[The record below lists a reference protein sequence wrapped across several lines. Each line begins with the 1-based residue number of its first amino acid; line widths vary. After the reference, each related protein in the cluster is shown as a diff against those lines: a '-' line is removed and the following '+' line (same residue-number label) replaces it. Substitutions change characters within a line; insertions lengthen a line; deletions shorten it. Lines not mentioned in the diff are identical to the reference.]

1 MKNYTIQT
9 HNLSKE
15 YNGEAVLKEI
25 NLQLE
30 RGRIHAIIGPS
41 GVGKSVL
48 LRLLNLLEEPT
59 SGEIHF
65 DGKALRENNRLNL
78 HRRMTLVFQKPAL
91 FNTSVYENVA
101 YGLKVRKENRS
112 SILEKVKK
120 ALEVIGLKGYE
131 HKRARD
137 LSGGEKQRVAI
148 ARAMVLEPEIL
159 FLDEPT
165 SDLDPRNVAIIEEL
179 IKYINREFK
188 TTIVIATHNM
198 FQARRL
204 AHEASFL
211 FKGRI
216 IESRNAQEIFTSP
229 KDKRILR
236 FIEGKMIF

>member
-1 MKNYTIQT
+1 MREYAIRT
-9 HNLSKE
+9 HNLSRE
-15 YNGEAVLKEI
+15 YDGEVILKEI

-48 LRLLNLLEEPT
+48 LRLLNLLERPT
-59 SGEIHF
+59 SGEIYF
-65 DGKALRENNRLNL
+65 DGKALKENNYLKL
-78 HRRMTLVFQKPAL
+78 QRRMTLVFQKPAL

-101 YGLKVRKENRS
+101 YGLKVRRENRG
-112 SILEKVKK
+112 SIAEKVEK
-120 ALEVIGLKGYE
+120 ALGIVGLKGYK

-204 AHEASFL
+204 AHQASVL
-211 FKGRI
+211 FEGRI
-216 IESRNAQEIFTSP
+216 IESGNAQEIFTNP
-229 KDKRILR
+229 QDKRILR
-236 FIEGKMIF
+236 FIEGKIIF

>member
-1 MKNYTIQT
+1 MNPYAIRT
-9 HNLSKE
+9 HDLSKE
-15 YNGEAVLKEI
+15 YNGEAILKKI

-65 DGKALRENNRLNL
+65 DGRALKENDRLEL
-78 HRRMTLVFQKPAL
+78 QRRMTLVFQKPVL

-101 YGLKVRKENRS
+101 YGLKVRKENRR
-112 SILEKVKK
+112 SILEKVRK
-120 ALEVIGLKGYE
+120 ALEVVDLKNYE
-131 HKRARD
+131 HKRARN

-148 ARAMVLEPEIL
+148 AQAMVLEPEIL

-179 IKYINREFK
+179 IKYINEEFK
-188 TTIVIATHNM
+188 ITVVIATHNM
-198 FQARRL
+198 FQAKRL
-204 AHEASFL
+204 AHEATFL
-211 FKGRI
+211 FGGRI
-216 IESRNAQEIFTSP
+216 IESGKAQEIFTKP
-229 KDKRILR
+229 KDRRVLR

>member
-1 MKNYTIQT
+1 MRKFAIQT
-9 HNLSKE
+9 YNLSKG
-15 YNGEAVLKEI
+15 YNGEVVLKKI

-48 LRLLNLLEEPT
+48 LRLLNLLEEAT
-59 SGEIHF
+59 SGEIYF
-65 DGKALRENNRLNL
+65 DGRALKENNYLKL
-78 HRRMTLVFQKPAL
+78 QRRMTLVFQKPAL

-101 YGLKVRKENRS
+101 YGLKVRRENKGS
-112 SILEKVKK
+112 VFEKVRK
-120 ALEVIGLKGYE
+120 ALEVVGLKGYE
-131 HKRARD
+131 HKRAGN

-179 IKYINREFK
+179 INYINRKFK
-188 TTIVIATHNM
+188 TTIVLATHNM

-204 AHEASFL
+204 AHQASFL
-211 FKGRI
+211 FGGRV
-216 IESRNAQEIFTSP
+216 IESGYAQDIFTNP

>member
-1 MKNYTIQT
+1 M
-9 HNLSKE
+9 
-15 YNGEAVLKEI
+15 
-25 NLQLE
+25 E

-48 LRLLNLLEEPT
+48 LRLLNLLEEAT
-59 SGEIHF
+59 SGEIYF
-65 DGKALRENNRLNL
+65 DGKALKENNYLKL
-78 HRRMTLVFQKPAL
+78 QRRMTLVFQKPAL

-101 YGLKVRKENRS
+101 YGLKVRRENKGS
-112 SILEKVKK
+112 VFGKVRK
-120 ALEVIGLKGYE
+120 ALEVVGLKGYE
-131 HKRARD
+131 HKRARN

-179 IKYINREFK
+179 INYINREFK

-204 AHEASFL
+204 AHQASFL
-211 FKGRI
+211 FGGRI
-216 IESRNAQEIFTSP
+216 IESGNAQEIFTNP
-229 KDKRILR
+229 KDRRILR

>member
-1 MKNYTIQT
+1 MKNYTIRT

-15 YNGEAVLKEI
+15 YNGEVILKRI
-25 NLQLE
+25 NLRLE
-30 RGRIHAIIGPS
+30 KGKIHAIIGPS

-48 LRLLNLLEEPT
+48 LRLLNLLEEAT

-65 DGKALRENNRLNL
+65 DEKGLKENNRLEL
-78 HRRMTLVFQKPAL
+78 QRRMTLVFQKPVL

-101 YGLKVRKENRS
+101 YGLKVRKENKGS
-112 SILEKVKK
+112 TLEKVRK
-120 ALEVIGLKGYE
+120 ALEVVGLKRYE
-131 HKRARD
+131 HKRAKT
-137 LSGGEKQRVAI
+137 LSGGEKQRVTI

-179 IKYINREFK
+179 IKYINKKFK

-211 FKGRI
+211 FEGRI
-216 IESRNAQEIFTSP
+216 IESGSICEIFTNP
-229 KDKRILR
+229 QDKRILK

>member
-1 MKNYTIQT
+1 MKEYAIRT
-9 HNLSKE
+9 HNLSQE
-15 YNGEAVLKEI
+15 YDGENILRGI

-65 DGKALRENNRLNL
+65 DGKALRENDHLVLQRK
-78 HRRMTLVFQKPAL
+78 MTLVFQKPAL

-101 YGLKVRKENRS
+101 YGLRVRKENRR

-120 ALEVIGLKGYE
+120 ALEVVGLKGYE
-131 HKRARD
+131 HKRTRD

-148 ARAMVLEPEIL
+148 ARAMVLEPGIL

-165 SDLDPRNVAIIEEL
+165 SDLDPRNVAIIEGL

-198 FQARRL
+198 FQAKRL
-204 AHEASFL
+204 AHQTTFL
-211 FKGRI
+211 FEGRI
-216 IESRNAQEIFTSP
+216 VESGSAREIFTNP
-229 KDKRILR
+229 KDRRILR

>member
-1 MKNYTIQT
+1 MRKFAIRA
-9 HNLSKE
+9 HNLSQE
-15 YNGEAVLKEI
+15 YNGEAILQKI

-30 RGRIHAIIGPS
+30 RGKIHVIIGPS

-48 LRLLNLLEEPT
+48 LRLLNLLEGPT
-59 SGEIHF
+59 SGEIYF
-65 DGKALRENNRLNL
+65 DGRALKENNHLEL
-78 HRRMTLVFQKPAL
+78 QRRMTLVFQKPAL
-91 FNTSVYENVA
+91 FNTSVYENVV
-101 YGLKVRKENRS
+101 YGLKVRGKNRR
-112 SILEKVKK
+112 LTAKKAKK
-120 ALEVIGLKGYE
+120 ALGVVGLKGYE
-131 HKRARD
+131 HKRARN

-179 IKYINREFK
+179 IKYINKEFK
-188 TTIVIATHNM
+188 TTVVIATHNM

-211 FKGRI
+211 FGGRI
-216 IESRNAQEIFTSP
+216 IESGNAQEIFTNP
-229 KDKRILR
+229 KDRRILK